1 MENML
6 IVAVITTLIFCALK
20 FIEIRFIEKKKEM
33 KPLKYFVRDMV
44 LVFVSSLVAGF
55 FFFNANKQISEFVN
69 TITDT
74 KVMPDG
80 QAQVFTDAPG
90 F

>member
-6 IVAVITTLIFCALK
+6 IVAIITTLLFCAFK
-20 FIEIRFIEKKKEM
+20 FIEMRFIDKQKEI
-33 KPLKYFVRDMV
+33 KPLKFFVRDLV
-44 LVFVSSLVAGF
+44 LVFVSSLAAGF
-55 FFFNANKQISEFVN
+55 FFFNSNKQISEFVN

-74 KVMPDG
+74 KVIPEG
-80 QAQVFTDAPG
+80 AAQVFTDAPG

>member
-6 IVAVITTLIFCALK
+6 IIAIITTLLFCAMK
-20 FIEIRFIEKKKEM
+20 FVEIRFIDKQKEM
-33 KPLKYFVRDMV
+33 KPLKFFVRDMV
-44 LVFVSSLVAGF
+44 FVFASSLVAGF
-55 FFFNANKQISEFVN
+55 FLFNANRQISEFIN

-74 KVMPDG
+74 KVIPDG

>member
-6 IVAVITTLIFCALK
+6 IVAFITTLIFCALK